1 MREGIIHKVDGPDDE
16 TLSASFSEM
25 EREDTR
31 NAKHKRRKKIIIIG
45 IVAIIILI
53 INLLAIFGGGIF
65 NRSKDPI
72 EEDVGFSVSDTK
84 HKIAVL
90 FIDGH
95 MVEYE
100 YSWSI
105 AYTSNGTVNIKL
117 TDGTEIE
124 TFIGN
129 VYLFEYD
136 GEECTAL
143 NDLRNKFM

>member
-1 MREGIIHKVDGPDDE
+1 MREGIIHKVDRKDDE
-16 TLSASFSEM
+16 TLSASFSEIAQ
-25 EREDTR
+25 EDVR
-31 NAKHKRRKKIIIIG
+31 NVKRKRRKKILIIS
-45 IVAIIILI
+45 IVAIMILI
-53 INLLAIFGGGIF
+53 INILAIVDWSWY
-65 NRSKDPI
+65 RSSKDSI
-72 EEDVGFSVSDTK
+72 NEESDYLTSESK
-84 HKIAVL
+84 HKVAVM

-136 GEECTAL
+136 GEECAAL

>member
-1 MREGIIHKVDGPDDE
+1 MREGIIHKVDRKDDE

-25 EREDTR
+25 EREETR
-31 NAKHKRRKKIIIIG
+31 NVKRKRRKKIIITG

-53 INLLAIFGGGIF
+53 INLLAIFGPGIF
-65 NRSKDPI
+65 NRPKDPI
-72 EEDVGFSVSDTK
+72 EEDAGFSVSDTK
-84 HKIAVL
+84 HKIAVF

-136 GEECTAL
+136 GEECPAL